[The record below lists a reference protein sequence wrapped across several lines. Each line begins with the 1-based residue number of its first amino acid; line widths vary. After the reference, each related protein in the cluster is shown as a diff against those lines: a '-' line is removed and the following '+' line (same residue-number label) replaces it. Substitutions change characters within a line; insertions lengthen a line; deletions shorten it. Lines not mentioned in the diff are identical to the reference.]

1 MKQLIFILGF
11 LSSTLFATSQIEFQ
25 GILYTDYSPGVKIEF
40 EVINTSL
47 NEIETIHIQLRRL
60 LPTTTP
66 AFGSIY
72 HFDPPLQ
79 SGELRWIDPFDHCVD
94 AYINFATEFEAKIYN
109 IDGQT
114 VQIPQ
119 VLGQI
124 FTEVDG
130 CALVSDVGASQI
142 FCEECGVLS
151 SIEKLD
157 NTELILKTEYYTLTG
172 QNVSFEELQPNVLY
186 IIKETTQTGFN
197 IYKTTVQ

>member
-1 MKQLIFILGF
+1 MKKFILFIGLILNTLIGF
-11 LSSTLFATSQIEFQ
+11 SQIEFQ

-47 NEIETIHIQLRRL
+47 NEIETIHIQLRRI

-72 HFDPPLQ
+72 HFNPPLQ
-79 SGELRWIDPFDHCVD
+79 SGELRWIDPFDYCVD
-94 AYINFATEFEAKIYN
+94 AYINFTTEFEAKIYN

-119 VLGQI
+119 ILGQI

-130 CALVSDVGASQI
+130 CTLISDVGATQI

-151 SIEKLD
+151 SIEETD
-157 NTELILKTEYYTLTG
+157 NTELILKTEYYTTVG
-172 QNVSFEELQPNVLY
+172 QNVPFEKLQPNVLY
-186 IIKETTQTGFN
+186 IIKETTQTGFK
-197 IYKTTVQ
+197 IYKTIIQ

>member
-1 MKQLIFILGF
+1 MKKFILFIGLILNTLIGF
-11 LSSTLFATSQIEFQ
+11 SQIEFQ

-47 NEIETIHIQLRRL
+47 DEIETIHIQLRRL

-72 HFDPPLQ
+72 HFNPPLQ
-79 SGELRWIDPFDHCVD
+79 SGELRWIDPFDYCVD
-94 AYINFATEFEAKIYN
+94 AHINFTTEFEAKIYN
-109 IDGQT
+109 IDGQI

-130 CALVSDVGASQI
+130 CATVSDVGAFQI

-151 SIEKLD
+151 SIEETD
-157 NTELILKTEYYTLTG
+157 NTELIFKTEYYTTVG
-172 QNVSFEELQPNVLY
+172 QNVPFEELQPNVLY
-186 IIKETTQTGFN
+186 IIKETTQTGFK
-197 IYKTTVQ
+197 IYKTIIQ